1 MVEIAKINYEELI
14 EKIKATNPKGYY
26 DIYAYLAHNGDLAYE
41 SLNEFGDHDLDTTK
55 MDKVIETLCDL
66 DPEIEKL
73 CETWDINLN
82 TSVLSKMDNNI

>member
-1 MVEIAKINYEELI
+1 MVEITKMDYEELI
-14 EKIKATNPKGYY
+14 EKIKAANPKGYY
-26 DIYAYLAHNGDLAYE
+26 DIYAYLAHNGELAYE

-73 CETWDINLN
+73 CETMDINLD
-82 TSVLSKMDNNI
+82 LSLLKDLS